1 MKKFLMYVI
10 FYWEI
15 KVMTTENINLEKL
28 IAELESIVNKM
39 ESDDLNV
46 EDSLK
51 SYEKGISLIKNA
63 QNKLKK
69 IEQKVEILS
78 KEGTLENFNADE

>member
-1 MKKFLMYVI
+1 
-10 FYWEI
+10 
-15 KVMTTENINLEKL
+15 MTTENINLEKL

-51 SYEKGISLIKNA
+51 SYEKGITLIKNA
-63 QNKLKK
+63 QKKLKK

-78 KEGTLENFNADE
+78 KKGTLENFNTDE

>member
-1 MKKFLMYVI
+1 
-10 FYWEI
+10 
-15 KVMTTENINLEKL
+15 MTTENINLEKL

-63 QNKLKK
+63 QKKLKK

-78 KEGTLENFNADE
+78 KEGNLENLNTDE

>member
-1 MKKFLMYVI
+1 
-10 FYWEI
+10 
-15 KVMTTENINLEKL
+15 MTEENINLEKL
-28 IAELESIVNKM
+28 ITELESIVNKM

-63 QNKLKK
+63 QIKLKK

-78 KEGTLENFNADE
+78 KEGTLENFNTDE

>member
-1 MKKFLMYVI
+1 
-10 FYWEI
+10 
-15 KVMTTENINLEKL
+15 MTTENINLEKL

-78 KEGTLENFNADE
+78 KEGALENFNTNE

>member
-1 MKKFLMYVI
+1 
-10 FYWEI
+10 
-15 KVMTTENINLEKL
+15 MTKENINLEKL

>member
-1 MKKFLMYVI
+1 
-10 FYWEI
+10 
-15 KVMTTENINLEKL
+15 MTEENINIEKL
-28 IAELESIVNKM
+28 LNELESIVNKM
-39 ESDDLNV
+39 ECDDLNV

-63 QNKLKK
+63 QSKLKK

-78 KEGTLENFNADE
+78 KEGALENFKTNE

>member
-1 MKKFLMYVI
+1 
-10 FYWEI
+10 
-15 KVMTTENINLEKL
+15 MTKENINLERL
-28 IAELESIVNKM
+28 LNELEVIVNKM

-46 EDSLK
+46 EDSLE

-63 QNKLKK
+63 QSKLKK

-78 KEGTLENFNADE
+78 KEGTLENFNTDE

>member
-1 MKKFLMYVI
+1 
-10 FYWEI
+10 
-15 KVMTTENINLEKL
+15 MTTENINLEKL

-78 KEGTLENFNADE
+78 KEGKLENFNTDE

>member
-1 MKKFLMYVI
+1 
-10 FYWEI
+10 
-15 KVMTTENINLEKL
+15 MTTENINLEKL

-78 KEGTLENFNADE
+78 KEGNLESFNTDE

>member
-1 MKKFLMYVI
+1 
-10 FYWEI
+10 
-15 KVMTTENINLEKL
+15 MTTENINLEKL

-63 QNKLKK
+63 QKKLKK

>member
-1 MKKFLMYVI
+1 
-10 FYWEI
+10 
-15 KVMTTENINLEKL
+15 MTTENINLEKL

-69 IEQKVEILS
+69 IERKVEILS
-78 KEGTLENFNADE
+78 KEGTLENFHTDE

>member
-1 MKKFLMYVI
+1 
-10 FYWEI
+10 
-15 KVMTTENINLEKL
+15 MTTENINLEKL

-63 QNKLKK
+63 QKKLKK

-78 KEGTLENFNADE
+78 KEGKLENFNTDE

>member
-1 MKKFLMYVI
+1 
-10 FYWEI
+10 
-15 KVMTTENINLEKL
+15 MTTENINLEKL
-28 IAELESIVNKM
+28 IAELESIINKM

-78 KEGTLENFNADE
+78 KEGTLENFNTDE

>member
-1 MKKFLMYVI
+1 
-10 FYWEI
+10 
-15 KVMTTENINLEKL
+15 MTTENINLEKL

-51 SYEKGISLIKNA
+51 SYEKGINLIKNA
-63 QNKLKK
+63 QIKLKK

-78 KEGTLENFNADE
+78 KEGTLENFNTDE

>member
-1 MKKFLMYVI
+1 
-10 FYWEI
+10 
-15 KVMTTENINLEKL
+15 MTEENINIEKL
-28 IAELESIVNKM
+28 LNELESIVHKM

-51 SYEKGISLIKNA
+51 SYEKCISLIKNA
-63 QNKLKK
+63 QSKLKK

-78 KEGTLENFNADE
+78 KEGVLENFNTNE

>member
-1 MKKFLMYVI
+1 
-10 FYWEI
+10 
-15 KVMTTENINLEKL
+15 MTTENINLEKL

-39 ESDDLNV
+39 ESDDLNI

-78 KEGTLENFNADE
+78 NEGTLENFNTDE

>member
-1 MKKFLMYVI
+1 
-10 FYWEI
+10 
-15 KVMTTENINLEKL
+15 MTTENINLEKL

-69 IEQKVEILS
+69 IEQKVEIPS
-78 KEGTLENFNADE
+78 KAGNLENFNTDE

>member
-1 MKKFLMYVI
+1 
-10 FYWEI
+10 
-15 KVMTTENINLEKL
+15 MTTENINLDKL

-78 KEGTLENFNADE
+78 KEGNLENFNTDE

>member
-1 MKKFLMYVI
+1 
-10 FYWEI
+10 
-15 KVMTTENINLEKL
+15 MTTENINLEKL
-28 IAELESIVNKM
+28 IAELESIINKM

-78 KEGTLENFNADE
+78 KEGNLENFNTDE

>member
-1 MKKFLMYVI
+1 MA
-10 FYWEI
+10 
-15 KVMTTENINLEKL
+15 TENINLEKL

-63 QNKLKK
+63 QKKLKK

-78 KEGTLENFNADE
+78 KEGNLENFNTDE

>member
-1 MKKFLMYVI
+1 
-10 FYWEI
+10 
-15 KVMTTENINLEKL
+15 MTTENINLEKL
-28 IAELESIVNKM
+28 ITELESIVNKM

-78 KEGTLENFNADE
+78 KEGNLENFNTDE

>member
-1 MKKFLMYVI
+1 
-10 FYWEI
+10 
-15 KVMTTENINLEKL
+15 MTTENINLEKL
-28 IAELESIVNKM
+28 ITELESIVNKM

-78 KEGTLENFNADE
+78 KEGTLENFHNDE

>member
-1 MKKFLMYVI
+1 
-10 FYWEI
+10 
-15 KVMTTENINLEKL
+15 MTTENINLEKL

-63 QNKLKK
+63 QKKLKK

-78 KEGTLENFNADE
+78 KEGNLENFNSDE